1 MGSEMC
7 IRDRFSTMDKLLF
20 QPEEEVSNDYG
31 EDEYEY
37 DGQM

>member
-1 MGSEMC
+1 M
-7 IRDRFSTMDKLLF
+7 DRLLF

-37 DGQM
+37 EYDGQM

>member
-1 MGSEMC
+1 
-7 IRDRFSTMDKLLF
+7 MDKLLF

>member
-1 MGSEMC
+1 M
-7 IRDRFSTMDKLLF
+7 DRLLF

-37 DGQM
+37 EYEYDGQM